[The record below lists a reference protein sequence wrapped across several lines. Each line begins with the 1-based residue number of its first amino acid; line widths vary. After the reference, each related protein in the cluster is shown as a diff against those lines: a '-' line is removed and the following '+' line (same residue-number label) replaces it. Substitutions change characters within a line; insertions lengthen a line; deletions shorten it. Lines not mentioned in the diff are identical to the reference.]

1 MKITHNNSF
10 WSFPER
16 FITPFKSAPNGKVKV
31 MVRFNEESKYTPSSA
46 ENDWLK
52 ATGVSFSPKWDA
64 RQNSI
69 MLAYRYLPEKGYWQI
84 CPYYH
89 DATGKAH
96 QPDFDESLDIVIV
109 NIGETGI
116 AEIDCTGEVPA
127 ITLSVFNYSLGKLV
141 VEPVTYYCYGVTPT
155 NQNRLIASYAGGSPK
170 IKGKFS
176 YAREIEV

>member
-1 MKITHNNSF
+1 MKITHNNSYYC
-10 WSFPER
+10 FPEM
-16 FITPFKSAPNGKVKV
+16 FLTPLKSTHKGKIKV
-31 MVRFNEESKYTPSSA
+31 MVRFNEESRYKPSST

-69 MLAYRYLPEKGYWQI
+69 MLAYRYLPDFDYWQI

-89 DATGKAH
+89 DTTGKAH
-96 QPDFDESLDIVIV
+96 QPDFDTSLGAMTV

-116 AEIDCTGEVPA
+116 AEIDWTGEVPK
-127 ITLSVFNYSLGKLV
+127 ITISVFNYSLGSLV
-141 VEPVTYYCYGVTPT
+141 VDPITYYCYGVTPT